1 MYAVVMDVITT
12 GWELKYMRPFVSI
25 CIVDE
30 SMCFSVTLMITCVM
44 LHLQLCFGHRQ
55 LGKRV

>member
-1 MYAVVMDVITT
+1 MDVITT
-12 GWELKYMRPFVSI
+12 GLERKYMLPFVLI

-30 SMCFSVTLMITCVM
+30 SLCFSMTLMIVSVM